1 MFGTHFYHATMRK
14 SVAVFGTL
22 FNDISIARKKADG
35 SLINQVRVPLAYGPK
50 QKFLA
55 RLDQETGFDAPMAI
69 KLPRMAFEITSLELD
84 TIQKGQKRNKIV
96 EKHGSDVTKRK
107 TIQNY
112 TAYNIGM
119 QLNILAKNQDDG
131 LQIIEQ
137 ILPYFQP
144 EYTLTIK
151 PVSGFDLKQD
161 VPVIL
166 TGVSIDDQY
175 EGSFEER
182 RVLIYTLDFQ
192 MKMKFYGPTVD
203 QNVIRE
209 VNLDFED
216 KQTGEFFEGLNY
228 TVRTSDT
235 SQSDMVV
242 TVSYDE
248 NQFVVGGGT
257 FQYEVIVQ
265 AVGVTQTVA
274 NAVSNSTSVQLDN
287 TASLQLGHIVS
298 GTGISGS
305 PQISAINT
313 PTNITLTT
321 AQTIAKDTVLT
332 FTANKYYLFGSQQPT
347 LTLYRGNTYI
357 FEHPHNH
364 NVGFS
369 TTKDGTHTAGGVNYT
384 DGVTDSTTTTNSTIN
399 GAVNNSTSVTL
410 SAANTDI
417 KVGSLVSGTGI
428 TGTPTVANI
437 SGTTL
442 TLSDAQTIANGQ
454 QLTFTRYFTTFAVG
468 ENTPENMFYYCRVHR
483 GMGGVATV
491 LTS

>member
-22 FNDISIARKKADG
+22 FNDIHVVRKKSDG
-35 SLINQVRVPLAYGPK
+35 SIVNQIRVPLAYGPK
-50 QKFLA
+50 QKFLS

-84 TIQKGQKRNKIV
+84 VIQKGQKRNKIV
-96 EKHGSDVTKRK
+96 EDHGSDVKKKK

-119 QLNILAKNQDDG
+119 QLSILAKNQDDG

-151 PVSGFDLKQD
+151 PVSGFNLKQD

-166 TGVSIDDQY
+166 TGVAIDDQY
-175 EGSFEER
+175 EGDFTER
-182 RVLIYTLDFQ
+182 RVLTYTLAFQ

-203 QNVIRE
+203 QGVIRE
-209 VNLDFED
+209 VNLDFEN
-216 KQTGEFFEGLNY
+216 QTSGEFFQGLNY
-228 TVRTSDT
+228 TVQPSDT
-235 SQSDMVV
+235 SSSKTV
-242 TVSYDE
+242 TVTYDE
-248 NQFVVGGGT
+248 NQFVVGGGS
-257 FQYEVIVQ
+257 FQYVVEVLP
-265 AVGVTQTVA
+265 VGVTQTTA
-274 NAVSNSTSVQLDN
+274 SASTSSTEIQLDN
-287 TASLQLGHIVS
+287 TSDLQLGHVVS
-298 GTGISGS
+298 GTGVSGS
-305 PQISAINT
+305 PQISAINS
-313 PTNITLTT
+313 PTKITITT
-321 AQTIAKDTVLT
+321 AQSIGNNVNLT
-332 FTANKYYLFGSQQPT
+332 FTSNKYYLFGTQQPL

-369 TTKDGTHTAGGVNYT
+369 TTSDGTHTAGGTNYT
-384 DGVTDSTTTTNSTIN
+384 TGVTDSTTQTQSTNN
-399 GAVNNSTSVTL
+399 GAVSSSTSVTL

-417 KVGSLVSGTGI
+417 KVGQKVTGVGISGDVVVSAISGTSL
-428 TGTPTVANI
+428 TLDTAVSI
-437 SGTTL
+437 SNGTTL
-442 TLSDAQTIANGQ
+442 T
-454 QLTFTRYFTTFAVG
+454 FTSYFTTFAVA
-468 ENTPENMFYYCRVHR
+468 ENTPESMFYYCRVHR